1 MTQFLG
7 YCHVSGETGQ
17 MQLVAA
23 AFCADRPEFETL
35 VGAALAA
42 QGYRLDWAEDVL
54 PAGPWV
60 ARHPAAGGA
69 ALARSVHEGRHV
81 ALGPMTPLGG
91 ADATPEEDQNWL
103 HVEEIGPV
111 TPLDAQFGVHPKKS
125 VPDALQ
131 DALFGQPEPSE
142 AERAAFGE
150 NTPPLA
156 TYAVL
161 DAAKMPY
168 LLTSLLESS
177 GLRYQSLFQGAA
189 QEELGEHAP
198 YLVELKDGHDFTRR
212 LFTGPDGINGLWEK
226 ELGIFIRSRAG
237 FDALRKHLRKF
248 TRVQDEEGKW
258 FYFRFW
264 EAQAL
269 PNYLCSITTDAERVD
284 QWVNGSGCTIHRF
297 ITCNPSSRTTQI
309 AESTTTQ
316 HRDGRVV
323 ILAPEGRR
331 TFRLDAREHNAFRH
345 HAWLSFLDR
354 LVAHLSTELPEFSA
368 DAQDTKRQRCH
379 ALATRAYSVG
389 FEIEKAVADFCLAAA
404 LYPDGKMLEAD
415 AACRQ
420 ICSSAAHQ
428 IDKAG
433 ALLALVR
440 TLVNDPDTTNSAR
453 TKT

>member
-1 MTQFLG
+1 MTPFLG
-7 YCHVSGETGQ
+7 HCHVSGETSQ

-91 ADATPEEDQNWL
+91 ADATQEEDQSWL

-111 TPLDAQFGVHPKKS
+111 TPLDAQFGVHPKKT
-125 VPDALQ
+125 VPDALH
-131 DALFGQPEPSE
+131 DALFGQPEPTE

-150 NTPPLA
+150 DVPPLG

-198 YLVELKDGHDFTRR
+198 YLVELKDCHDFTRR

-226 ELGIFIRSRAG
+226 ELGIFIRSRTS

-258 FYFRFW
+258 YYFRFW
-264 EAQAL
+264 EGSSARCVFRMQCAETRHIMTITPDLTLRTLWFEGVNAIAAVAEIVSDGNGTSQKPTQEWVAALIADHRLNTFVYRIVDELIMQHPEHSKMGREKAIALAVEFLRQARSFGL
-269 PNYLCSITTDAERVD
+269 ESEYAVSSYATVALELSSYP
-284 QWVNGSGCTIHRF
+284 GSDTNCVH
-297 ITCNPSSRTTQI
+297 
-309 AESTTTQ
+309 
-316 HRDGRVV
+316 
-323 ILAPEGRR
+323 ILRSNKHP
-331 TFRLDAREHNAFRH
+331 
-345 HAWLSFLDR
+345 
-354 LVAHLSTELPEFSA
+354 
-368 DAQDTKRQRCH
+368 DTK
-379 ALATRAYSVG
+379 A
-389 FEIEKAVADFCLAAA
+389 E
-404 LYPDGKMLEAD
+404 KMLKLV
-415 AACRQ
+415 
-420 ICSSAAHQ
+420 SSSKGT
-428 IDKAG
+428 IDE
-433 ALLALVR
+433 
-440 TLVNDPDTTNSAR
+440 
-453 TKT
+453 